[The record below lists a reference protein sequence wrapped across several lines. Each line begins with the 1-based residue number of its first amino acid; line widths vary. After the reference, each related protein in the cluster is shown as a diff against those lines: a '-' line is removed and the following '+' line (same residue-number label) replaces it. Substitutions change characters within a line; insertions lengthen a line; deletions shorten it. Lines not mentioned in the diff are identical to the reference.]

1 MPLPQRTI
9 LVAATSC
16 AATLA
21 FVATVNVSCGTVR
34 VPTAC
39 ADPCTDL
46 TALQDRVAALEAKAA
61 AQQPVVFL
69 ARLTA
74 NQSVASGTDT
84 TVALT
89 ADVDT
94 HHAFN
99 GNDEYVIPLSGKY
112 LITATISYSGATT
125 SYSGMDK
132 ARANN
137 EIWITR
143 ANTPPVR
150 QNAVTAAG
158 NSSGVGAT
166 GLRINSATIVQLDQG
181 DRVALR
187 TFHDYGADR
196 VVVSDAATPGSVE
209 TNLQI
214 IRIPDIN

>member
-1 MPLPQRTI
+1 MPFPRRTI
-9 LVAATSC
+9 LVAAASC
-16 AATLA
+16 AATIA
-21 FVATVNVSCGTVR
+21 FVGTANVSCGTVR
-34 VPTAC
+34 IPTAC
-39 ADPCTDL
+39 ADQCPDL

-61 AQQPVVFL
+61 AQQPVVLL
-69 ARLTA
+69 ARLPA
-74 NQSVASGTDT
+74 NQSVASGTDP

-99 GNDEYVIPLSGKY
+99 GNHEYVIPLSGKY
-112 LITATISYSGATT
+112 LITATV

-150 QNAVTAAG
+150 QNAVTAPG
-158 NSSGVGAT
+158 NSSGAGAT
-166 GLRINSATIVQLDQG
+166 FLRINSATIVQLDQG

-187 TFHDYGADR
+187 TFHDYGVDR
-196 VVVSDAATPGSVE
+196 VVISEETPGFVE

>member
-1 MPLPQRTI
+1 MPFPRQTI
-9 LVAATSC
+9 LVAVASC
-16 AATLA
+16 AATFA

-39 ADPCTDL
+39 ADQCPDL
-46 TALQDRVAALEAKAA
+46 TALQDRIAALEAKAA

-69 ARLTA
+69 ARLPA
-74 NQSVASGTDT
+74 DQSVASGTDT

-99 GNDEYVIPLSGKY
+99 GNHEYVIPLSGKY
-112 LITATISYSGATT
+112 LITATISS
-125 SYSGMDK
+125 SGMDK

-150 QNAVTAAG
+150 QNAVTAPG
-158 NSSGVGAT
+158 NSSGIGAI

-181 DRVALR
+181 DRVALK
-187 TFHDYGADR
+187 TFHDYPGVR
-196 VVVSDAATPGSVE
+196 FVVSDAATPGLVE